1 MELENELF
9 FATIEWTW
17 ECCLKQ
23 KDSDN
28 KKSVALC
35 KAYKGGQFGLL
46 QVDQTEKQGKIEYRK
61 VLPYRYDNIIY
72 LGCGIFCLFQ
82 RHQHWL
88 KRLFLTKNYDIRA
101 EDVGYGPY
109 SGLVWMDRSGIVIKQ
124 YYNNNEKSF
133 YNPKTGQTSD
143 TFKQLEI
150 THGYALTG
158 DSQRYSLND
167 DQQYSLIDCHRRP
180 VLS

>member
-9 FATIEWTW
+9 LATIEWTW

-46 QVDQTEKQGKIEYRK
+46 QVDQTDEQGKIEYRK

-101 EDVGYGPY
+101 EDIGYGPY
-109 SGLVWMDRSGIVIKQ
+109 SGLAWMDRSDIVIYRNSLNKFRTA
-124 YYNNNEKSF
+124 EKSTMKNRSVQ
-133 YNPKTGQTSD
+133 YLRNCC
-143 TFKQLEI
+143 EN
-150 THGYALTG
+150 ALRELYPAGIPRGIPT
-158 DSQRYSLND
+158 
-167 DQQYSLIDCHRRP
+167 
-180 VLS
+180 V

>member
-1 MELENELF
+1 MELENEHFL
-9 FATIEWTW
+9 ATIEWTW

-35 KAYKGGQFGLL
+35 KAYRGWQFGLL

-101 EDVGYGPY
+101 EDIGYRPY
-109 SGLVWMDRSGIVIKQ
+109 SGLAWMDRSDIVIYRNSLNKFRTA
-124 YYNNNEKSF
+124 EKSTMKNRSVQ
-133 YNPKTGQTSD
+133 YLRNCC
-143 TFKQLEI
+143 EN
-150 THGYALTG
+150 ALRELYPAGIPRGIPT
-158 DSQRYSLND
+158 
-167 DQQYSLIDCHRRP
+167 
-180 VLS
+180 V

>member
-9 FATIEWTW
+9 LATIEWTW

-23 KDSDN
+23 KESDN
-28 KKSVALC
+28 EKSVALC

-46 QVDQTEKQGKIEYRK
+46 QVDQTDEQGKIEYRK

-88 KRLFLTKNYDIRA
+88 KRLFSLRKIMISAQKILDT
-101 EDVGYGPY
+101 
-109 SGLVWMDRSGIVIKQ
+109 GLI
-124 YYNNNEKSF
+124 
-133 YNPKTGQTSD
+133 
-143 TFKQLEI
+143 
-150 THGYALTG
+150 
-158 DSQRYSLND
+158 
-167 DQQYSLIDCHRRP
+167 P
-180 VLS
+180 VLPGWIDPVL